1 MPTTGKRKFLG
12 RGKGRLSA
20 AGPQSRFIVFL
31 FTVLIIYTVILRLFQ
46 KLAESVPFLL
56 FITIALSILLVF
68 VGVVSAVYSHRF
80 FGPLFRIR
88 RAIEH
93 MAEGDTTIALRLRD
107 SDEPLLRDLVQTIG
121 RLCEHSRST
130 HAVIRESAQSL
141 FDDIVALREQ
151 IHKSED
157 KTEILQQIDTLTSK
171 LELLGKMIPLY
182 KKS

>member
-12 RGKGRLSA
+12 RGKGRLNA
-20 AGPQSRFIVFL
+20 AGQSRFIVFL
-31 FTVLIIYTVILRLFQ
+31 FVVLIVYTIILRLFQ
-46 KLAESVPFLL
+46 KLAESAPLFL
-56 FITIALSILLVF
+56 FITIALAILLVF
-68 VGVVSAVYSHRF
+68 VGVVSAVYSHKF

-93 MAEGDTTIALRLRD
+93 MAEGDTSISLRLRD

-121 RLCEHSRST
+121 KLCENSRNT
-130 HAVIRESAQSL
+130 HAVIRESACSL

-151 IHKSED
+151 IQQGEN
-157 KTEILQQIDTLTSK
+157 KTEILKQLDTLTSK
-171 LELLGKMIPLY
+171 LELLGKAIPLY